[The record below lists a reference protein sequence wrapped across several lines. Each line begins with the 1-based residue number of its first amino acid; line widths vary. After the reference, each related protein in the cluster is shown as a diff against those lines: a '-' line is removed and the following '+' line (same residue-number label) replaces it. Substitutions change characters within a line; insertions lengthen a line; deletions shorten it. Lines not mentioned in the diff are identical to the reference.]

1 MDTIYAKR
9 RWLMGATCQFH
20 VQLSI
25 HIQALIQGGVF
36 DRFPGAKIIVGH
48 LGENLVSSPLP
59 DSPQSCTPVLNYSL
73 RTLPLILY
81 NPSSASATVS

>member
-25 HIQALIQGGVF
+25 HIQAMIQGGVF
-36 DRFPGAKIIVGH
+36 DRFPGAQIIVGH
-48 LGENLVSSPLP
+48 LGENLVCIPFPQSAPPLSELNLSPLP
-59 DSPQSCTPVLNYSL
+59 VFLRVL
-73 RTLPLILY
+73 
-81 NPSSASATVS
+81 VSI

>member
-25 HIQALIQGGVF
+25 HIQAMIQGGVF
-36 DRFPGAKIIVGH
+36 DRFPGAQIIVGH
-48 LGENLVSSPLP
+48 LGENLV
-59 DSPQSCTPVLNYSL
+59 CTPCPRIVPLSFSL
-73 RTLPLILY
+73 FHLKGVFCSP
-81 NPSSASATVS
+81 

>member
-48 LGENLVSSPLP
+48 LGENLVSIPPPRLSTILHPP
-59 DSPQSCTPVLNYSL
+59 YS
-73 RTLPLILY
+73 TILCGRCL
-81 NPSSASATVS
+81 